1 LSKEDAHIITDKPIS
16 AMSDVVQFTK
26 FRLASLVVLSAVLC
40 YLLATNDPEI
50 KIIFLLTVG
59 GFLVTA
65 SSNGFNQ
72 IIEKELDR
80 LMSRTMNRP
89 LPSGRMSVNTA
100 YIISF
105 STGILGLILLS
116 FINLTSVILG
126 FLALLSYV
134 WMYTPYKQ
142 KSPFAVFIGAFPGAI
157 PPMLGWV
164 AASGK
169 VDAGALICFAIQ
181 FIWQFPHF
189 WAIAWV
195 LDDDYKKAGFKLLPS
210 GNRDKSSAFQT
221 FVYSS
226 GLIPL
231 CMVPYYFHIAGI
243 TSAILC
249 VVISIAFAYQAFKL
263 LKYCDIK
270 SARTLMFAS
279 FIYLP
284 LVQLI
289 LVLDKI

>member
-1 LSKEDAHIITDKPIS
+1 MINEKQVSRLADII
-16 AMSDVVQFTK
+16 QFTK
-26 FRLASLVVLSAVLC
+26 FRLASLVVLSAILC
-40 YLLATNDPEI
+40 YLLATTNPQLS
-50 KIIFLLTVG
+50 IFVLLTVG

-72 IIEKELDR
+72 IIEKELDK
-80 LMSRTMNRP
+80 LMTRTMNRP
-89 LPSGRMSVNTA
+89 LPSGRMSIETA
-100 YIISF
+100 YVVSF
-105 STGILGLILLS
+105 STGVFGLILLS
-116 FINLTSVILG
+116 FINLTCVILG
-126 FLALLSYV
+126 FFALLSYV
-134 WMYTPYKQ
+134 WMYTPFKQ

-164 AASGK
+164 AASDK
-169 VDAGALICFAIQ
+169 IDAGALICFAIQ

-221 FVYSS
+221 LVYSS

-231 CMVPYYFHIAGI
+231 CIVPYYFHISGLI
-243 TSAILC
+243 SAFAC
-249 VVISIAFAYQAFKL
+249 VLISIAFAYQAFRL
-263 LKYCDIK
+263 FMHCDIK
-270 SARTLMFAS
+270 SARTLMFSS

-284 LVQLI
+284 IVQLI